1 MLKDFIVTSKQIAR
15 EHHIL
20 LGCFLVALGVNIYSI
35 IRYSTPLTEIFT
47 QIGYVIIITAL
58 FYGLS
63 ILVRLIVWGV
73 RLLIRRWKA

>member
-15 EHHIL
+15 EHRIL